1 MEDRTKNEIFSPA
14 RGCGLL
20 GEVSI
25 PVPATG
31 ILREAASRALGE
43 DRGPADI
50 TTLAL
55 VGAGRMARARI
66 FSKENAVLAGGPVA
80 ERVFQEVD
88 PALKVTVETRDGE
101 RVVPGQTVLRL
112 EGKASS
118 ILTGERA
125 ALNFIQRLS
134 GVASLT
140 ARYVEAAAGKAAI
153 LDTRK
158 TTPGLRA
165 LEKYAVLCG
174 GGMNHRFGLY
184 DAFMVKDNHV
194 ALMEGEGGLR
204 EAVRRAR
211 EFDAKVKLIVEAD
224 TLGQVREWAGLE
236 VDQIL
241 LDNMTT
247 AQMREAVAIVAG
259 RCRLEASGNM
269 TLDRVPEVAD
279 SGVNY
284 ISVGAL
290 THSAVAV
297 DFSLEMMIEEPI

>member
-1 MEDRTKNEIFSPA
+1 M
-14 RGCGLL
+14 
-20 GEVSI
+20 SI
-25 PVPATG
+25 PIPQTSV
-31 ILREAASRALGE
+31 LREAAARALGE

-55 VGAGRMARARI
+55 VDANRSARARI
-66 FSKENAVLAGGPVA
+66 FAKEHGVLAGGPVA
-80 ERVFQEVD
+80 VRVFQEVD
-88 PALKVTVETRDGE
+88 PNLKVKMETPDGETVET
-101 RVVPGQTVLRL
+101 GQTVMTLTGR
-112 EGKASS
+112 AAS

-125 ALNFIQRLS
+125 ALNFIQQLS

-140 ARYVEAAAGKAAI
+140 AKFVNAAGGKAVI

-174 GGMNHRFGLY
+174 GGENHRFGLY

-194 ALMEGEGGLR
+194 ALMKDQGGLP

-211 EFDAKVKLIVEAD
+211 AFDAKAKLILEAD
-224 TLGQVREWAGLE
+224 NLDQVRELAGLG

-241 LDNMTT
+241 LDNMST
-247 AQMREAVAIVAG
+247 ALMREAVKIVGG
-259 RCRLEASGNM
+259 RCKLEASGNM
-269 TLDRVPEVAD
+269 KLERVAEVAET
-279 SGVNY
+279 GVDY

-290 THSAVAV
+290 THSAVAL
-297 DFSLEMMIEEPI
+297 DFSLEMLPAEAT